1 MGNEALNWD
10 GQKKKRSGHGA
21 QDTRDEGMR
30 GAQDTRDEGM
40 HGRILF
46 LRLPPSRTVT
56 SAPRSLRACLRASE
70 KRQKNTPVLPDIVT
84 FL

>member
-10 GQKKKRSGHGA
+10 GQKKKRSGRGA

-30 GAQDTRDEGM
+30 
-40 HGRILF
+40 GRILF
-46 LRLPPSRTVT
+46 LRLPPSRTAT